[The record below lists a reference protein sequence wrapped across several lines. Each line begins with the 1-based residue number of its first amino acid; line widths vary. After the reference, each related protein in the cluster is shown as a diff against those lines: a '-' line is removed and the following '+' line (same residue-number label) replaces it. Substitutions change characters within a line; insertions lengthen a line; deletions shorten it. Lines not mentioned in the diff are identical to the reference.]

1 MTPLSRSTA
10 LREARKTVAEIQIK
24 VDTGLGR
31 YGFLPTE
38 MDKVA
43 SIFKYMS
50 SLAIIGMFTT
60 YAASATNRKLTE
72 QQYNL
77 FNEVLDRI
85 SDMGFEPGVAHICD
99 SARCFGM
106 ISGGWTQFGS
116 IPA

>member
-1 MTPLSRSTA
+1 MAS
-10 LREARKTVAEIQIK
+10 
-24 VDTGLGR
+24 
-31 YGFLPTE
+31 PTE

-43 SIFKYMS
+43 SIFNTCRVWPS
-50 SLAIIGMFTT
+50 SACST

-99 SARCFGM
+99 SGAV
-106 ISGGWTQFGS
+106 SV
-116 IPA
+116 